1 MFRNIR
7 RSEATELFSFR
18 SSNHTSTYIQDNIFT
33 IMQQPHQI
41 YLTRFQQQ
49 SLYMGARD
57 ERDIAARRTG
67 KTDGLVAPYVWMT
80 SNSMPGMLGA
90 WVAVSRQQGF
100 SKTIPGTM
108 AAMERM
114 FGFQIGI
121 HMGWGRPPK
130 HVRPS
135 IFKPKS
141 YENIIWFANGAQWAL
156 ISLSQTASAN
166 SYTFSACVGDECRFF
181 PKKKVDEELMPA
193 LSGQTHPL
201 GDINFS
207 DYNPLYR
214 STRFVSD
221 ASLTAKGSWLERED
235 EKLDLEIET
244 GRFKGKTYRW
254 VQNELEEYADKIIRY
269 NDLLYNAKKT
279 GHSLRVVSVEE
290 KTMIRAVALKM
301 LKHEGMFR
309 ILPNHGNRITK
320 NMVDMAVYYKLV
332 TAEDAELIYDYE
344 YLITPDEDFEMQM
357 FLRSK
362 KFQDD
367 YLRELRRSAFVVRRA
382 STLENVDVLG
392 EEYIRQMKRDLP
404 PYTFMVS
411 ILNVKIKKSN
421 DGFYSNL
428 DIDHVHGYIPDEID
442 PLSQANFR
450 TEKATG
456 IIGGKKITSESYQPD
471 FKELSERNDC
481 RMDADCVNDLPLYL
495 AFDYNANINTL
506 VVGQVYQRDGVEAVN
521 VIKSFYVKNERKLR
535 ELVDDFS
542 HYYAPKRAVN
552 RDVVYYYDATAKQG
566 ASYALTD
573 ERFYQAV
580 IKELER
586 NGWNVTAI
594 DMGVPEKH
602 EVKHRIINNALAGIE
617 YPAIRINQT
626 QNPDLIIALQLCEVS
641 IGYQG
646 FRKDKSQEKKAETE
660 DNLPLQQRTDFTD
673 AFDSLYLGCKFW
685 RGNIGWFVLPDGRN
699 V

>member
-1 MFRNIR
+1 
-7 RSEATELFSFR
+7 
-18 SSNHTSTYIQDNIFT
+18 
-33 IMQQPHQI
+33 MQQPHQI

-244 GRFKGKTYRW
+244 GMFKGKTYRW
-254 VQNELEEYADKIIRY
+254 VQGELEDYADKVIRY

-279 GHSLRVVSVEE
+279 GHTPHVVPAEV

-309 ILPNHGNRITK
+309 ILPNHGKKITK
-320 NMVDMAVYYKLV
+320 NMVDMAVNYKLV

-344 YLITPDEDFEMQM
+344 YLLTPEEDFEMQM

-362 KFQDD
+362 KFLDG

-428 DIDHVHGYIPDEID
+428 DIEHVHGYINDSGID
-442 PLSQANFR
+442 PLTMANWS
-450 TEKATG
+450 TQKATG
-456 IIGGKKITSESYQPD
+456 IIDGKKITSESYQPD
-471 FKELSERNDC
+471 LKELSERNDC

-542 HYYAPKRAVN
+542 RYYAPKKAVN
-552 RDVVYYYDATAKQG
+552 RDVVYFYDATAKQG

-586 NGWNVTAI
+586 NGWNVTSI

-602 EVKHRIINNALAGIE
+602 EVKHRIINNGLAGIE
-617 YPAIRINQT
+617 YPAIRINQLN
-626 QNPDLIIALQLCEVS
+626 NPDLIIAMQLCEVS

-646 FRKDKSQEKKAETE
+646 FRKDKSQEKKPETE
-660 DNLPLQQRTDFTD
+660 ENLPLQQRTDFTD

>member
-1 MFRNIR
+1 
-7 RSEATELFSFR
+7 
-18 SSNHTSTYIQDNIFT
+18 
-33 IMQQPHQI
+33 MQQPHQI

-244 GRFKGKTYRW
+244 GRLKGKTYRW
-254 VQNELEEYADKIIRY
+254 VQNELEEYADKVIRY

-290 KTMIRAVALKM
+290 KTIIRAVALKM

-309 ILPNHGNRITK
+309 ILPNHGKRITK
-320 NMVDMAVYYKLV
+320 NMVDMAVNYKLV

-450 TEKATG
+450 TEKTTG
-456 IIGGKKITSESYQPD
+456 IIGGKKITAESYQPD
-471 FKELSERNDC
+471 LKELSERNDC

-506 VVGQVYQRDGVEAVN
+506 VVGQVYQRDGLEAVN

-552 RDVVYYYDATAKQG
+552 RDVVYFYDSTAKQG

-594 DMGVPEKH
+594 DMGVPEQH

-617 YPAIRINQT
+617 YPAIRINQPN
-626 QNPDLIIALQLCEVS
+626 NPDLIIALQLCEVS

-646 FRKDKSQEKKAETE
+646 FRKDKSQEKKPETE

>member
-1 MFRNIR
+1 
-7 RSEATELFSFR
+7 
-18 SSNHTSTYIQDNIFT
+18 
-33 IMQQPHQI
+33 MQQPHQI

-254 VQNELEEYADKIIRY
+254 VQNELEEYADKVIRY

-290 KTMIRAVALKM
+290 KTIIRAVALKM

-309 ILPNHGNRITK
+309 ILPNHGKKITK
-320 NMVDMAVYYKLV
+320 NMVDMAVNYKLV

-471 FKELSERNDC
+471 LKELSERNDC
-481 RMDADCVNDLPLYL
+481 RMDSDCINDLPLYL

-506 VVGQVYQRDGVEAVN
+506 VVGQVYQRDGVETVN

-602 EVKHRIINNALAGIE
+602 EVKHRIINNGLAGIE
-617 YPAIRINQT
+617 YPAIRINQPN
-626 QNPDLIIALQLCEVS
+626 NPDLIIALQLCEVS

-646 FRKDKSQEKKAETE
+646 FRKDKSQEKKPETE

>member
-1 MFRNIR
+1 
-7 RSEATELFSFR
+7 
-18 SSNHTSTYIQDNIFT
+18 
-33 IMQQPHQI
+33 MQQPHQI

-254 VQNELEEYADKIIRY
+254 VQNELEEYADKVIRY

-279 GHSLRVVSVEE
+279 GHSPRVVSVEE
-290 KTMIRAVALKM
+290 KTIIRAVALKM

-309 ILPNHGNRITK
+309 ILPNHGKKITK
-320 NMVDMAVYYKLV
+320 NMVDMAVNYKLV

-471 FKELSERNDC
+471 LKELSERNDC
-481 RMDADCVNDLPLYL
+481 RMDSDCVNDLPLYL

-506 VVGQVYQRDGVEAVN
+506 VVGQVYQRDGLEAVN

-594 DMGVPEKH
+594 DMGVPEQH
-602 EVKHRIINNALAGIE
+602 EVKHRIINNGLAGIE
-617 YPAIRINQT
+617 YPAIRINQPN
-626 QNPDLIIALQLCEVS
+626 NPDLIIALQLCEVS

-646 FRKDKSQEKKAETE
+646 FRKDKSQEKKPETE

>member
-1 MFRNIR
+1 
-7 RSEATELFSFR
+7 
-18 SSNHTSTYIQDNIFT
+18 
-33 IMQQPHQI
+33 MQQPHQI

-130 HVRPS
+130 HVRPF

-244 GRFKGKTYRW
+244 GIFKGKTYRW
-254 VQNELEEYADKIIRY
+254 VQGELEDYADKVIRY

-279 GHSLRVVSVEE
+279 GHTPHVVPAEV

-309 ILPNHGNRITK
+309 ILPNHGKKITK
-320 NMVDMAVYYKLV
+320 NMVDMAVNYKLV
-332 TAEDAELIYDYE
+332 TADDAELIYDYE
-344 YLITPDEDFEMQM
+344 YLLTPEEDFEMQM

-362 KFQDD
+362 KFQDG

-428 DIDHVHGYIPDEID
+428 DIDHVHGYINDSGID
-442 PLSQANFR
+442 PLTMANWS
-450 TEKATG
+450 TQKATG
-456 IIGGKKITSESYQPD
+456 IIDGKKITSESYQPD
-471 FKELSERNDC
+471 LKELSERNDC

-542 HYYAPKRAVN
+542 RYYAPKRAVN
-552 RDVVYYYDATAKQG
+552 RDVVYFYDATAKQG

-602 EVKHRIINNALAGIE
+602 EVKHRIINNGLAGIE
-617 YPAIRINQT
+617 YPAIRINQLN
-626 QNPDLIIALQLCEVS
+626 NPDLIIAMQLCEVS

-646 FRKDKSQEKKAETE
+646 FRKDKSQEKKPETE
-660 DNLPLQQRTDFTD
+660 ENLPLQQRTDFTD

>member
-1 MFRNIR
+1 
-7 RSEATELFSFR
+7 
-18 SSNHTSTYIQDNIFT
+18 
-33 IMQQPHQI
+33 MQQPHQI

-244 GRFKGKTYRW
+244 GRLKGKTYRW
-254 VQNELEEYADKIIRY
+254 VQNELEEYADKVIRY

-290 KTMIRAVALKM
+290 KTIIRAVALKM

-320 NMVDMAVYYKLV
+320 NMVDMAVNYKLV

-442 PLSQANFR
+442 PLSQAKFR

-471 FKELSERNDC
+471 LKELSERNDC
-481 RMDADCVNDLPLYL
+481 RMDSDCVNDLPLYL

-506 VVGQVYQRDGVEAVN
+506 VVGQVYQRDGLEAVN

-552 RDVVYYYDATAKQG
+552 RDVVYFYDATAKQG

-602 EVKHRIINNALAGIE
+602 EVKHRIINNGLAGIE
-617 YPAIRINQT
+617 YPAIRINQPN
-626 QNPDLIIALQLCEVS
+626 NPDLIIAMQLCEVS

-646 FRKDKSQEKKAETE
+646 FRKDKSQEKKPETE

>member
-1 MFRNIR
+1 
-7 RSEATELFSFR
+7 
-18 SSNHTSTYIQDNIFT
+18 
-33 IMQQPHQI
+33 MQQPHQI

-254 VQNELEEYADKIIRY
+254 VQNELEEYADKVIRY

-290 KTMIRAVALKM
+290 KTIIRAVALKI

-309 ILPNHGNRITK
+309 IMPNHGNRITK
-320 NMVDMAVYYKLV
+320 NMVDMAVNYKLV

-471 FKELSERNDC
+471 LKELSERNDC
-481 RMDADCVNDLPLYL
+481 RMDSDCVNDLPLYL

-506 VVGQVYQRDGVEAVN
+506 VVGQVYQRDGVETVN

-535 ELVDDFS
+535 DLIDDFS

-602 EVKHRIINNALAGIE
+602 EVKHRIINNGLAGIE
-617 YPAIRINQT
+617 YPAIRINQPN
-626 QNPDLIIALQLCEVS
+626 NPDLIIALQLCEVS

-646 FRKDKSQEKKAETE
+646 FRKDKSQEKKPETE
-660 DNLPLQQRTDFTD
+660 ENLPLQQRTDFTD

>member
-1 MFRNIR
+1 
-7 RSEATELFSFR
+7 
-18 SSNHTSTYIQDNIFT
+18 
-33 IMQQPHQI
+33 MQQPHQI

-67 KTDGLVAPYVWMT
+67 KTDGLVAPYVWMA

-135 IFKPKS
+135 IFKPKR
-141 YENIIWFANGAQWAL
+141 YDNIIWFANGAQWAL

-244 GRFKGKTYRW
+244 GMFKGKTYRW
-254 VQNELEEYADKIIRY
+254 VQNELEEYADKVIRY
-269 NDLLYNAKKT
+269 NDLLYNAKKS
-279 GHSLRVVSVEE
+279 GHTPHVVPADV
-290 KTMIRAVALKM
+290 KTMIRAIALKM

-309 ILPNHGNRITK
+309 ILPRHGDHLTK
-320 NMVDMAVYYKLV
+320 NMVDMAVNYKLV
-332 TAEDAELIYDYE
+332 TAEDAELIFDYE
-344 YLITPDEDFEMQM
+344 YLLTPEEDFEMQM

-362 KFQDD
+362 KFQDG

-404 PYTFMVS
+404 AYTFMVS

-428 DIDHVHGYIPDEID
+428 DIDHIHGYIPDEVD

-471 FKELSERNDC
+471 LKELSERNDC
-481 RMDADCVNDLPLYL
+481 RLDSDCINSLPLYI
-495 AFDYNANINTL
+495 AMDYNANINTL
-506 VVGQVYQRDGVEAVN
+506 VVGQIYQRDGIECLN

-535 ELVDDFS
+535 EIIADFS
-542 HYYAPKRAVN
+542 NYYAPKRAVN
-552 RDVVYYYDATAKQG
+552 RDVTYFYDATAKQG
-566 ASYALTD
+566 ASYASTD
-573 ERFYQAV
+573 ERFYMTV
-580 IKELER
+580 IKEMER
-586 NGWNVTAI
+586 YGWKVTAI
-594 DMGVPEKH
+594 DMGVPEHH
-602 EVKHRIINNALAGIE
+602 EVKHKIINEALAGITG
-617 YPAIRINQT
+617 PAIRINQP
-626 QNPDLIIALQLCEVS
+626 NNADLIIALQLCEVQIS
-641 IGYQG
+641 YRG
-646 FRKDKSQEKKAETE
+646 FHKDKSQEKKPEKE

-673 AFDSLYLGCKFW
+673 AFDSLYLGCKLFL
-685 RGNIGWFVLPDGRN
+685 GSQGYFVLPSGRKC
-699 V
+699 

>member
-1 MFRNIR
+1 
-7 RSEATELFSFR
+7 
-18 SSNHTSTYIQDNIFT
+18 
-33 IMQQPHQI
+33 MQQPHQI

-244 GRFKGKTYRW
+244 GKFKGKTYRW
-254 VQNELEEYADKIIRY
+254 VQGELEDYADKVIRY

-279 GHSLRVVSVEE
+279 KHTPHVVPAEV

-309 ILPNHGNRITK
+309 ILPNHGKKITK
-320 NMVDMAVYYKLV
+320 NMVDMAVNYKLV

-344 YLITPDEDFEMQM
+344 YLLTPEEDFEMQM

-362 KFQDD
+362 KFQDE

-428 DIDHVHGYIPDEID
+428 DIDHVHGYINDSGID
-442 PLSQANFR
+442 PLTMANWS
-450 TEKATG
+450 TQKATG
-456 IIGGKKITSESYQPD
+456 IIDGKKITSESYQPD
-471 FKELSERNDC
+471 LKELSERNDC

-542 HYYAPKRAVN
+542 RYYAPKRAVN
-552 RDVVYYYDATAKQG
+552 RDVVYFYDATAKQG

-580 IKELER
+580 IKELKR
-586 NGWNVTAI
+586 NGWNVTGI

-602 EVKHRIINNALAGIE
+602 EVKHRIINNGLAGIE
-617 YPAIRINQT
+617 YPAIRINQLN
-626 QNPDLIIALQLCEVS
+626 NPDLIIAMQLCEVS

-646 FRKDKSQEKKAETE
+646 FRKDKSQEKKPETE
-660 DNLPLQQRTDFTD
+660 ENLPLQQRTDFTD

>member
-1 MFRNIR
+1 
-7 RSEATELFSFR
+7 
-18 SSNHTSTYIQDNIFT
+18 
-33 IMQQPHQI
+33 MQQPHQI

-254 VQNELEEYADKIIRY
+254 VQNELEEYADKVIRY

-290 KTMIRAVALKM
+290 KTIIRAVALKM

-320 NMVDMAVYYKLV
+320 NMVDMAVNYKLV

-471 FKELSERNDC
+471 LKELSERNDC
-481 RMDADCVNDLPLYL
+481 RMDSDCVNDLPLYL

-535 ELVDDFS
+535 DLVDDFS

-602 EVKHRIINNALAGIE
+602 EVKHRIINNGLAGIE
-617 YPAIRINQT
+617 YPAIRINQPN
-626 QNPDLIIALQLCEVS
+626 NPDLIIALQLCEVS

-646 FRKDKSQEKKAETE
+646 FRKDKSQEKKPETE
-660 DNLPLQQRTDFTD
+660 ENLPLQQRTDFTD

>member
-1 MFRNIR
+1 
-7 RSEATELFSFR
+7 
-18 SSNHTSTYIQDNIFT
+18 
-33 IMQQPHQI
+33 MQQPHQI

-244 GRFKGKTYRW
+244 GIFKGKTYRW
-254 VQNELEEYADKIIRY
+254 VQGELEDYADKVIRY

-279 GHSLRVVSVEE
+279 GHTPHVVPAEV

-309 ILPNHGNRITK
+309 ILPNHGKKITK
-320 NMVDMAVYYKLV
+320 NMVDMAVNYKLV
-332 TAEDAELIYDYE
+332 TADDAELIYDYE
-344 YLITPDEDFEMQM
+344 YLLTPEEDFEMQM

-362 KFQDD
+362 KFQDG

-428 DIDHVHGYIPDEID
+428 DIDHVHGYINDSGID
-442 PLSQANFR
+442 PLTMANWS
-450 TEKATG
+450 TQKATG

-471 FKELSERNDC
+471 LKELSERNDC

-542 HYYAPKRAVN
+542 RYYAPKRAVN
-552 RDVVYYYDATAKQG
+552 RDVVYFYDATAKQG

-602 EVKHRIINNALAGIE
+602 EVKHRIINNGLAGIE
-617 YPAIRINQT
+617 YPAIRINQLN
-626 QNPDLIIALQLCEVS
+626 NPDLIIAMQLCEVS

-646 FRKDKSQEKKAETE
+646 FRKDKSQEKKPETE
-660 DNLPLQQRTDFTD
+660 ENLPLQQRTDFTD

>member
-1 MFRNIR
+1 
-7 RSEATELFSFR
+7 
-18 SSNHTSTYIQDNIFT
+18 
-33 IMQQPHQI
+33 MQQPHQI

-244 GRFKGKTYRW
+244 GKFKGKTYRW
-254 VQNELEEYADKIIRY
+254 VQNELEEYADKVIRY

-290 KTMIRAVALKM
+290 KTIIRAVALKM

-320 NMVDMAVYYKLV
+320 NMVDMAVNYKLV
-332 TAEDAELIYDYE
+332 TAEDAKLIYDYE

-471 FKELSERNDC
+471 LKELSERNDC
-481 RMDADCVNDLPLYL
+481 RMDSDCVNDLPLYL

-506 VVGQVYQRDGVEAVN
+506 VVGQVYQRDGLEAVN

-552 RDVVYYYDATAKQG
+552 RDVVYFYDATAKQG

-602 EVKHRIINNALAGIE
+602 EVKHRIINNGLAGIE
-617 YPAIRINQT
+617 YPAIRINQPN
-626 QNPDLIIALQLCEVS
+626 NPDLIIALQLCEVS

>member
-1 MFRNIR
+1 
-7 RSEATELFSFR
+7 
-18 SSNHTSTYIQDNIFT
+18 
-33 IMQQPHQI
+33 MQQPHQI

-244 GRFKGKTYRW
+244 GKFKGKTYRW
-254 VQNELEEYADKIIRY
+254 VQGELEEYADKVIRY

-279 GHSLRVVSVEE
+279 RHTPHVVPAEV

-309 ILPNHGNRITK
+309 ILPNHGKKITK
-320 NMVDMAVYYKLV
+320 NMVDMAVNYKLV

-344 YLITPDEDFEMQM
+344 YLLTPEEDFEMQM

-362 KFQDD
+362 KFQDG

-481 RMDADCVNDLPLYL
+481 RMDADCMNDLPLYL

-506 VVGQVYQRDGVEAVN
+506 VVGQVYQRDGVEALN

-542 HYYAPKRAVN
+542 HYYAPKRAVK
-552 RDVVYYYDATAKQG
+552 RDVVYFYDATAKQG

-580 IKELER
+580 IKELKR
-586 NGWNVTAI
+586 NGWDVTAI

-602 EVKHRIINNALAGIE
+602 EVKHRIINNGLAGIE
-617 YPAIRINQT
+617 YPAIRINQPN
-626 QNPDLIIALQLCEVS
+626 NPDLIIAMQLCEVS

-646 FRKDKSQEKKAETE
+646 FRKDKSQEKKPETE
-660 DNLPLQQRTDFTD
+660 ENLPLQQRTDFTD

-685 RGNIGWFVLPDGRN
+685 RSNICWFVLPDGRN

>member
-1 MFRNIR
+1 
-7 RSEATELFSFR
+7 
-18 SSNHTSTYIQDNIFT
+18 
-33 IMQQPHQI
+33 MQQPHQI

-141 YENIIWFANGAQWAL
+141 YENIIWFANGSQWAL

-235 EKLDLEIET
+235 EKLDLEIKT

-254 VQNELEEYADKIIRY
+254 VQGELEDYADKVIRY

-279 GHSLRVVSVEE
+279 GHTPHVVPAEV
-290 KTMIRAVALKM
+290 KAMIRAVALKM

-309 ILPNHGNRITK
+309 ILPNHGKKISK
-320 NMVDMAVYYKLV
+320 NMVDMAVNYKLV

-344 YLITPDEDFEMQM
+344 YLLTPEEDFEMQM

-428 DIDHVHGYIPDEID
+428 DIDHVHGYINDSGID
-442 PLSQANFR
+442 PLTMANWS
-450 TEKATG
+450 TQKATG
-456 IIGGKKITSESYQPD
+456 IIDGKKITSESYQPD
-471 FKELSERNDC
+471 LKELSERNDC

-542 HYYAPKRAVN
+542 RYYAPKRAVN
-552 RDVVYYYDATAKQG
+552 RDVVYFYDATAKQG

-602 EVKHRIINNALAGIE
+602 EVKHRIINNGLAGIE
-617 YPAIRINQT
+617 YPAIRINQLN
-626 QNPDLIIALQLCEVS
+626 NPDLIIAMQLCEVS

-646 FRKDKSQEKKAETE
+646 FRKDKSQEKKPETE
-660 DNLPLQQRTDFTD
+660 ENLPLQQRTDFTD

>member
-1 MFRNIR
+1 
-7 RSEATELFSFR
+7 
-18 SSNHTSTYIQDNIFT
+18 
-33 IMQQPHQI
+33 MQQPHQI

-254 VQNELEEYADKIIRY
+254 VQNELEEYADKVIRY

-290 KTMIRAVALKM
+290 KTIIRAVALKM

-309 ILPNHGNRITK
+309 ILPNHGKKITK
-320 NMVDMAVYYKLV
+320 NMVDMAVNYKLV

-450 TEKATG
+450 TEKVTG

-471 FKELSERNDC
+471 LKELSERNDC
-481 RMDADCVNDLPLYL
+481 RMDSDCVNDLPLYL

-506 VVGQVYQRDGVEAVN
+506 VVGQVYQRDGLEAVN

-552 RDVVYYYDATAKQG
+552 RDVVYFYDATAKQG

-594 DMGVPEKH
+594 DMGVPEQH
-602 EVKHRIINNALAGIE
+602 EVKHRIINNGLAGIE
-617 YPAIRINQT
+617 YPAIRINQPN
-626 QNPDLIIALQLCEVS
+626 NPDLIIALQLCEVS

-646 FRKDKSQEKKAETE
+646 FRKDKSQEKKPETE

>member
-1 MFRNIR
+1 
-7 RSEATELFSFR
+7 
-18 SSNHTSTYIQDNIFT
+18 
-33 IMQQPHQI
+33 MQQPHQI

-254 VQNELEEYADKIIRY
+254 VQNELEEYADKVIRY

-290 KTMIRAVALKM
+290 KTIIRAVALKM

-320 NMVDMAVYYKLV
+320 NMVDMAVNYKLV

-471 FKELSERNDC
+471 LKELSERNDC
-481 RMDADCVNDLPLYL
+481 RMDSDCVNDLPLYL

-602 EVKHRIINNALAGIE
+602 EVKHRIINNGLAGIE
-617 YPAIRINQT
+617 YPAIRINQPN
-626 QNPDLIIALQLCEVS
+626 NPDLIIALQLCEVS

-646 FRKDKSQEKKAETE
+646 FRKDKSQEKKPETE
-660 DNLPLQQRTDFTD
+660 ENLPLQQRTDFTD

>member
-1 MFRNIR
+1 
-7 RSEATELFSFR
+7 
-18 SSNHTSTYIQDNIFT
+18 
-33 IMQQPHQI
+33 MQQPHQI

-244 GRFKGKTYRW
+244 GKFKGKTYRW
-254 VQNELEEYADKIIRY
+254 VQGELEDYADKVIRY

-279 GHSLRVVSVEE
+279 GHTPHVVPAEV

-301 LKHEGMFR
+301 QKHEGMFR
-309 ILPNHGNRITK
+309 ILPNHGKKITK
-320 NMVDMAVYYKLV
+320 NMVDMAVNYKLV

-344 YLITPDEDFEMQM
+344 YLLTPEEDFEMQM

-362 KFQDD
+362 KFQDE

-428 DIDHVHGYIPDEID
+428 DIDHVHGYINDSGID
-442 PLSQANFR
+442 PLTMANWS
-450 TEKATG
+450 TQKATG
-456 IIGGKKITSESYQPD
+456 IIDGKKITSESYQPD
-471 FKELSERNDC
+471 LKELSERNDC

-521 VIKSFYVKNERKLR
+521 FIKSFYVKNERKLR

-542 HYYAPKRAVN
+542 RYYAPKRAVN
-552 RDVVYYYDATAKQG
+552 RDVVYFYDATAKQG

-586 NGWNVTAI
+586 NGWNVTGI

-602 EVKHRIINNALAGIE
+602 EVKHRIINNGLAGIE
-617 YPAIRINQT
+617 YPAIRINQLN
-626 QNPDLIIALQLCEVS
+626 NPDLIIAMQLCEVS

-646 FRKDKSQEKKAETE
+646 FRKDKSQEKKPETE
-660 DNLPLQQRTDFTD
+660 ENLPLQQRTDFTD

>member
-1 MFRNIR
+1 
-7 RSEATELFSFR
+7 
-18 SSNHTSTYIQDNIFT
+18 
-33 IMQQPHQI
+33 MQQPHQI

-254 VQNELEEYADKIIRY
+254 VQNELEEYADKVIRY

-290 KTMIRAVALKM
+290 KTIIRAVALKM

-320 NMVDMAVYYKLV
+320 NMVDMAVNYKLV
-332 TAEDAELIYDYE
+332 TAEDAKLIYDYE

-471 FKELSERNDC
+471 LKELSERNDC
-481 RMDADCVNDLPLYL
+481 RMDSDCINDLPLYL

-552 RDVVYYYDATAKQG
+552 RDVVYYYDSTAKQG

-602 EVKHRIINNALAGIE
+602 EVKHRIINNGLAGIE

-646 FRKDKSQEKKAETE
+646 FRKDKSQEKKPETE

>member
-1 MFRNIR
+1 M
-7 RSEATELFSFR
+7 A
-18 SSNHTSTYIQDNIFT
+18 
-33 IMQQPHQI
+33 
-41 YLTRFQQQ
+41 
-49 SLYMGARD
+49 AKD
-57 ERDIAARRTG
+57 ERVIAARRVG
-67 KTDGLVAPYVWMT
+67 KTDGLVAPYVWMA

-100 SKTIPGTM
+100 GKTIPGTM

-114 FGFQIGI
+114 FGFTQGI
-121 HMGWGRPPK
+121 HFGWGRPPK
-130 HVRPS
+130 HAREA

-141 YENIIWFANGAQWAL
+141 YDNIIWFANGAQWVL

-166 SYTFSACVGDECRFF
+166 SYTFSAMVGDEARFF
-181 PKKKVDEELMPA
+181 PYKKVTDELMPA

-201 GDINFS
+201 GNINFT
-207 DYNPLYR
+207 DYNPLYK
-214 STRFVSD
+214 STRFLSD
-221 ASLTAKGSWLERED
+221 ASLTTKGSWLEREE
-235 EKLDLEIET
+235 EKLDLTIES
-244 GRFKGKTYRW
+244 GKFQGKTYRW
-254 VQNELEEYADKIIRY
+254 VQEQLEDYANKIIRY
-269 NDLLYNAKKT
+269 NDLIYNAKKT
-279 GHSLRVVSVEE
+279 GHTPHAVLPDLRL
-290 KTMIRAVALKM
+290 MIRAIALKM
-301 LKHEGMFR
+301 IKHEGQFK
-309 ILPNHGNRITK
+309 ILPNHGNKLTK
-320 NMVDMAVYYKLV
+320 NMVDMAVNYKLV
-332 TAEDAELIYDYE
+332 DAADAELIYDYE
-344 YLITPDEDFEMQM
+344 YLFTEEEWWEMQM
-357 FLRSK
+357 FDK
-362 KFQDD
+362 ADKFRDD
-367 YLRELRRSAFVVRRA
+367 YLRELRRSAFLVRRA
-382 STLENVDVLG
+382 STLDNVDLLT
-392 EEYIRQMKRDLP
+392 EDYIRTMKRDLP
-404 PYTFMVS
+404 NYTFMVS

-428 DIDHVHGYIPDEID
+428 DIDHIHGYIPDEKID
-442 PLSQANFR
+442 PLSQANWS
-450 TEKATG
+450 TQKATG

-506 VVGQVYQRDGVEAVN
+506 VVGQVYQRDGVEAAN

-552 RDVVYYYDATAKQG
+552 RDVVYFYDATAKQG

-626 QNPDLIIALQLCEVS
+626 QNPDLIIAMQLCEVS

>member
-1 MFRNIR
+1 
-7 RSEATELFSFR
+7 
-18 SSNHTSTYIQDNIFT
+18 
-33 IMQQPHQI
+33 
-41 YLTRFQQQ
+41 
-49 SLYMGARD
+49 MGARD

-244 GRFKGKTYRW
+244 GKFKGKTYRW
-254 VQNELEEYADKIIRY
+254 VQGELEDYADKVIRY
-269 NDLLYNAKKT
+269 NDLLYNAKKM
-279 GHSLRVVSVEE
+279 GHTPHVVPAEV

-309 ILPNHGNRITK
+309 ILPNHGKKITK
-320 NMVDMAVYYKLV
+320 NMVDMAVNYKLV

-344 YLITPDEDFEMQM
+344 YLITPEEDFEMQM

-362 KFQDD
+362 KFQDG

-481 RMDADCVNDLPLYL
+481 RMDADCMNDLPLYL

-542 HYYAPKRAVN
+542 HYYAPKRAVK
-552 RDVVYYYDATAKQG
+552 RDVVYFYDATAKQG

-580 IKELER
+580 IKELKR
-586 NGWNVTAI
+586 NGWDVTAI

-602 EVKHRIINNALAGIE
+602 EVKHRIINNGLAGIE
-617 YPAIRINQT
+617 YPAIRINQPN
-626 QNPDLIIALQLCEVS
+626 NPDLIIAMQLCEVS

-646 FRKDKSQEKKAETE
+646 FRKDKSQEKKPETE
-660 DNLPLQQRTDFTD
+660 ENLPLQQRTDFTD

-685 RGNIGWFVLPDGRN
+685 RSNICWFVLPNGRN

>member
-1 MFRNIR
+1 
-7 RSEATELFSFR
+7 
-18 SSNHTSTYIQDNIFT
+18 
-33 IMQQPHQI
+33 MQQPHQI

-254 VQNELEEYADKIIRY
+254 VQNELEEYADKVIRY

-290 KTMIRAVALKM
+290 KTIIRAVALKM

-309 ILPNHGNRITK
+309 ILPNHGKKITK
-320 NMVDMAVYYKLV
+320 NMVDMAVNYKLV

-471 FKELSERNDC
+471 LKELSERNDC
-481 RMDADCVNDLPLYL
+481 RMDSDCVNDLPLYL

-552 RDVVYYYDATAKQG
+552 RDVVYFYDATAKQG

-602 EVKHRIINNALAGIE
+602 EVKHRIINDGLAGIE
-617 YPAIRINQT
+617 YPAIRINQPN
-626 QNPDLIIALQLCEVS
+626 NPDLIIALQLCEVS

-646 FRKDKSQEKKAETE
+646 FKKDKSQEKKPETE

>member
-1 MFRNIR
+1 
-7 RSEATELFSFR
+7 
-18 SSNHTSTYIQDNIFT
+18 
-33 IMQQPHQI
+33 MQQPHQI

-49 SLYMGARD
+49 SLYMSARD

-244 GRFKGKTYRW
+244 GKFKGKTYRW
-254 VQNELEEYADKIIRY
+254 VQGELEDYADKVIRY

-279 GHSLRVVSVEE
+279 GHTPHVVPAEV

-309 ILPNHGNRITK
+309 ILPNHGKKITK
-320 NMVDMAVYYKLV
+320 NMVDMAVNYKLV

-344 YLITPDEDFEMQM
+344 YLLTPEEDFEMQM

-481 RMDADCVNDLPLYL
+481 RMDADCMNDLPLYL

-542 HYYAPKRAVN
+542 HYYAPKRAVK
-552 RDVVYYYDATAKQG
+552 RDVVYFYDATAKQG

-580 IKELER
+580 IKELKR
-586 NGWNVTAI
+586 NGWDVTAI

-602 EVKHRIINNALAGIE
+602 EVKHRIINNGLAGIE
-617 YPAIRINQT
+617 YPAIRINQPN
-626 QNPDLIIALQLCEVS
+626 NPDLIIAMQLCEVS

-646 FRKDKSQEKKAETE
+646 FRKDKSQEKKPETE
-660 DNLPLQQRTDFTD
+660 ENLPLQQRTDFTD

-685 RGNIGWFVLPDGRN
+685 RSNICWFVLPNGRN

>member
-1 MFRNIR
+1 
-7 RSEATELFSFR
+7 
-18 SSNHTSTYIQDNIFT
+18 
-33 IMQQPHQI
+33 MQQPHQI

-254 VQNELEEYADKIIRY
+254 VQNELEEYADKVIRY

-290 KTMIRAVALKM
+290 KTIIRAVALKM

-309 ILPNHGNRITK
+309 ILPNHGKKITK
-320 NMVDMAVYYKLV
+320 NMVDMAVNYKLV

-450 TEKATG
+450 TEKTTG
-456 IIGGKKITSESYQPD
+456 IIGGKKITAESYQPD
-471 FKELSERNDC
+471 LKELSERNDC

-506 VVGQVYQRDGVEAVN
+506 VVGQVYQRDGLEAVN

-552 RDVVYYYDATAKQG
+552 RDVVYFYDSTAKQG

-594 DMGVPEKH
+594 DMGVPEQH

-617 YPAIRINQT
+617 YPAIRINQPN
-626 QNPDLIIALQLCEVS
+626 NPDLIIALQLCEVS

-646 FRKDKSQEKKAETE
+646 FRKDKSQEKKPETE

>member
-1 MFRNIR
+1 
-7 RSEATELFSFR
+7 
-18 SSNHTSTYIQDNIFT
+18 
-33 IMQQPHQI
+33 MQQPHQI

-254 VQNELEEYADKIIRY
+254 VQNELEEYADKVIRY

-290 KTMIRAVALKM
+290 KTIIRAVALKM

-309 ILPNHGNRITK
+309 ILPNHGKKITK
-320 NMVDMAVYYKLV
+320 NMVDMAVNYKLV

-456 IIGGKKITSESYQPD
+456 IIGGKKITAESYQPD
-471 FKELSERNDC
+471 LKELSERNDC
-481 RMDADCVNDLPLYL
+481 RMDSDCINDLPLYL

-552 RDVVYYYDATAKQG
+552 RDVVYFYDSTAKQG

-573 ERFYQAV
+573 ERYYQAV

-594 DMGVPEKH
+594 DMGVPERH

-617 YPAIRINQT
+617 YPAIRINQPN
-626 QNPDLIIALQLCEVS
+626 NPDLIIALQLCEVS

>member
-1 MFRNIR
+1 
-7 RSEATELFSFR
+7 
-18 SSNHTSTYIQDNIFT
+18 
-33 IMQQPHQI
+33 MQQPHQI

-141 YENIIWFANGAQWAL
+141 YENIIWFANGSQWAL

-244 GRFKGKTYRW
+244 GKFKGKTYRW
-254 VQNELEEYADKIIRY
+254 VQGELENYADKVIRY

-279 GHSLRVVSVEE
+279 GHTPHVVPAEV

-309 ILPNHGNRITK
+309 ILPNHGKKITK
-320 NMVDMAVYYKLV
+320 NMVDMAVNYKLV
-332 TAEDAELIYDYE
+332 TTEDAELIYDYE
-344 YLITPDEDFEMQM
+344 YLLTPEEDFEMQM

-428 DIDHVHGYIPDEID
+428 DIDHVHGYINDSGID
-442 PLSQANFR
+442 PLTMANWS
-450 TEKATG
+450 TQKTTG
-456 IIGGKKITSESYQPD
+456 IIDGKKITSESYQPD
-471 FKELSERNDC
+471 LKELSERNDC

-542 HYYAPKRAVN
+542 RYYAPKRAVN
-552 RDVVYYYDATAKQG
+552 RDVVYFYDATAKQG

-602 EVKHRIINNALAGIE
+602 EVKHRIINNGLAGIE
-617 YPAIRINQT
+617 YPAIRINQLN
-626 QNPDLIIALQLCEVS
+626 NPDLIIAMQLCEVS

-646 FRKDKSQEKKAETE
+646 FRKDKSQEKKPETE
-660 DNLPLQQRTDFTD
+660 ENLPLQQRTDFTD

>member
-1 MFRNIR
+1 
-7 RSEATELFSFR
+7 
-18 SSNHTSTYIQDNIFT
+18 
-33 IMQQPHQI
+33 MQQPHQI

-254 VQNELEEYADKIIRY
+254 VQNELEEYADKVIRY

-279 GHSLRVVSVEE
+279 GHSPRVVSVEE
-290 KTMIRAVALKM
+290 KTIIRAVALKM

-320 NMVDMAVYYKLV
+320 NMVDMAVNYKLV
-332 TAEDAELIYDYE
+332 TAEDAKLIYDYE

-367 YLRELRRSAFVVRRA
+367 YFRELRRSAFVVRRA

-471 FKELSERNDC
+471 LKELSERNDC
-481 RMDADCVNDLPLYL
+481 RMDSDCVNDLPLYL

-506 VVGQVYQRDGVEAVN
+506 VVGQVYQRDGLEAVN

-552 RDVVYYYDATAKQG
+552 RDVVYFYDATAKQG

-602 EVKHRIINNALAGIE
+602 EVKHRIINNGLAGIE
-617 YPAIRINQT
+617 YPAIRINQPN
-626 QNPDLIIALQLCEVS
+626 NPDLIIALQLCEVS

>member
-1 MFRNIR
+1 
-7 RSEATELFSFR
+7 
-18 SSNHTSTYIQDNIFT
+18 
-33 IMQQPHQI
+33 MQQPHQI

-244 GRFKGKTYRW
+244 GIFKGKTYRW
-254 VQNELEEYADKIIRY
+254 VQGELEDYADKVIRY

-279 GHSLRVVSVEE
+279 GHTPHVVPAEV

-309 ILPNHGNRITK
+309 ILPNHGKKITK
-320 NMVDMAVYYKLV
+320 NMVDMAVNYKLV
-332 TAEDAELIYDYE
+332 TADDAELIYDYE
-344 YLITPDEDFEMQM
+344 YLLTPEEDFEMQM
-357 FLRSK
+357 FLHSK
-362 KFQDD
+362 KFQDG

-428 DIDHVHGYIPDEID
+428 DIDHVHGYINDSGID
-442 PLSQANFR
+442 PLTMANWS
-450 TEKATG
+450 TQKATG
-456 IIGGKKITSESYQPD
+456 IIDGKKITSESYQPD
-471 FKELSERNDC
+471 LKELSERNDC

-542 HYYAPKRAVN
+542 RYYAPKRAVN
-552 RDVVYYYDATAKQG
+552 RDVVYFYDATAKQG

-602 EVKHRIINNALAGIE
+602 EVKHRIINNGLAGIE
-617 YPAIRINQT
+617 YPAIRINQLN
-626 QNPDLIIALQLCEVS
+626 NPDLIIAMQLCEVS

-646 FRKDKSQEKKAETE
+646 FRKDKSQEKKPETE
-660 DNLPLQQRTDFTD
+660 ENLPLQQRTDFTD

>member
-1 MFRNIR
+1 
-7 RSEATELFSFR
+7 
-18 SSNHTSTYIQDNIFT
+18 
-33 IMQQPHQI
+33 MQQPHQI

-254 VQNELEEYADKIIRY
+254 VQNELEEYADKVIRY

-279 GHSLRVVSVEE
+279 GHSLRVVSAEE
-290 KTMIRAVALKM
+290 KTIIRAVALKM

-320 NMVDMAVYYKLV
+320 NMVDMAVNYKLV

-456 IIGGKKITSESYQPD
+456 IIGGKKITAESYQPD
-471 FKELSERNDC
+471 LKELSERNDC
-481 RMDADCVNDLPLYL
+481 RMDSDCINDLPLYL

-602 EVKHRIINNALAGIE
+602 EVKHRIINDGLAGIE
-617 YPAIRINQT
+617 YPAIRINQPN
-626 QNPDLIIALQLCEVS
+626 NPDLIIALQLCEVS

-646 FRKDKSQEKKAETE
+646 FRKDKSQEKKPETE

>member
-1 MFRNIR
+1 
-7 RSEATELFSFR
+7 
-18 SSNHTSTYIQDNIFT
+18 
-33 IMQQPHQI
+33 MQQPHQI

-244 GRFKGKTYRW
+244 GKFKGKTYRW
-254 VQNELEEYADKIIRY
+254 VQGELEDYADKVIRY

-279 GHSLRVVSVEE
+279 GHTPHVVPAEV

-309 ILPNHGNRITK
+309 ILPNHGKKITK
-320 NMVDMAVYYKLV
+320 NMVDMAVNYKLV
-332 TAEDAELIYDYE
+332 TADDAELIYDYE
-344 YLITPDEDFEMQM
+344 YLLTPEEDFEMQM

-362 KFQDD
+362 KFQDE

-428 DIDHVHGYIPDEID
+428 DIDHVHGYINDSGID
-442 PLSQANFR
+442 PLTMANWS
-450 TEKATG
+450 TQKATG

-471 FKELSERNDC
+471 LKELSERNDC

-542 HYYAPKRAVN
+542 RYYAPKRAVN
-552 RDVVYYYDATAKQG
+552 RDVVYFYDSTAKQG

-594 DMGVPEKH
+594 DMGVPENH
-602 EVKHRIINNALAGIE
+602 EVKHRIINNGLAGIE
-617 YPAIRINQT
+617 YPAIRINQLN
-626 QNPDLIIALQLCEVS
+626 NPDLIIALQLCEVS

-646 FRKDKSQEKKAETE
+646 FRKDKSQEKKPETE
-660 DNLPLQQRTDFTD
+660 ENLPLQQRTDFTD